1 MIGYRDNNSNCLI
14 LSANLMLGSNSSI
27 SYYLIYSSVQLSF
40 QHLLQPQRSQ
50 SWRKTRRTIVHS
62 DRDSSH
68 HIPCIVHGLS
78 SAHRQTWNW
87 PHGYAPAS
95 VRPSIDVLWW
105 TVLGFSASQHHW
117 HLQTPLIL
125 WEHFPRL
132 CLEILLTARNILII
146 NTNWNDKM
154 TKETN

>member
-1 MIGYRDNNSNCLI
+1 MKQQIKIRSLRWQEPKVFRLLSPIIALCNHHPYTSYNHKKSNGKEEPEEP
-14 LSANLMLGSNSSI
+14 LG
-27 SYYLIYSSVQLSF
+27 
-40 QHLLQPQRSQ
+40 
-50 SWRKTRRTIVHS
+50 HS

-68 HIPCIVHGLS
+68 HILCIVHGLFS
-78 SAHRQTWNW
+78 VHQQTWNL
-87 PHGYAPAS
+87 PHGYASAS
-95 VRPSIDVLWW
+95 VRPSIGVLWW